1 MKQTNN
7 SDKENLITFKQIE
20 IFIQQNENVCI
31 PAIIFEYCTSEL
43 ISFDEFDL
51 YNFFEKFG
59 EIEEFQLK
67 HKTAIVLFQ
76 SFFSANTCR
85 EFLKNEH
92 NFKENKNNK
101 INVKWFNFHEDNNL
115 LSDSLKEKFYNI
127 FMKNSINLKTNIFNL
142 TKNNNNVNNDVNQNF
157 IQMQYPFNTQIQNNY
172 NINIVQ
178 NLYIP
183 QNSYYNNNVPFQDVN
198 NCNYNNYY
206 FNNNN
211 IIKKRKVNNNKKKN
225 KMKNTNS
232 QLNENIINNYN
243 SYINKF

>member
-1 MKQTNN
+1 
-7 SDKENLITFKQIE
+7 
-20 IFIQQNENVCI
+20 
-31 PAIIFEYCTSEL
+31 
-43 ISFDEFDL
+43 
-51 YNFFEKFG
+51 
-59 EIEEFQLK
+59 
-67 HKTAIVLFQ
+67 
-76 SFFSANTCR
+76 
-85 EFLKNEH
+85 
-92 NFKENKNNK
+92 
-101 INVKWFNFHEDNNL
+101 
-115 LSDSLKEKFYNI
+115 
-127 FMKNSINLKTNIFNL
+127 
-142 TKNNNNVNNDVNQNF
+142 
-157 IQMQYPFNTQIQNNY
+157 MQYPFNTQIQNNY

-183 QNSYYNNNVPFQDVN
+183 QNSYYNNIPFQDVN

>member
-1 MKQTNN
+1 MKQPKN

-20 IFIQQNENVCI
+20 LFIQQNENVCI
-31 PAIIFEYCTSEL
+31 PAIIFEYCTSDS

-59 EIEEFQLK
+59 EIEEFKVKQNM
-67 HKTAIVLFQ
+67 AIVLYQ

-101 INVKWFNFHEDNNL
+101 INVKWFNFQEDINL
-115 LSDSLKEKFYNI
+115 LPDSLKEKFYNI
-127 FMKNSINLKTNIFNL
+127 FMKNSVNLKTNFFNL
-142 TKNNNNVNNDVNQNF
+142 VKNNNNVNNDINKNF
-157 IQMQYPFNTQIQNNY
+157 IQYPFNTQIQNNY

-178 NLYIP
+178 NLYVP
-183 QNSYYNNNVPFQDVN
+183 QNTYFNNNIPFQDVN
-198 NCNYNNYY
+198 NCNYNNYN

-211 IIKKRKVNNNKKKN
+211 IVNNRKVNNRKKKSN
-225 KMKNTNS
+225 KMKLTNS
-232 QLNENIINNYN
+232 QLNENTINNCN
-243 SYINKF
+243 IYINKF

>member
-7 SDKENLITFKQIE
+7 SEKENLISFKQIE
-20 IFIQQNENVCI
+20 FFIQQNENVCI
-31 PAIIFEYCTSEL
+31 PAIIFEYCTSDS

-67 HKTAIVLFQ
+67 EKMAIVLFQ

-92 NFKENKNNK
+92 NFKDNKNNK
-101 INVKWFNFHEDNNL
+101 INIKWFIFHEDNYL
-115 LSDSLKEKFYNI
+115 LPDSLKEKFYNI
-127 FMKNSINLKTNIFNL
+127 FIKNSFNLKTYIFNL
-142 TKNNNNVNNDVNQNF
+142 VKNNNNVNQNF
-157 IQMQYPFNTQIQNNY
+157 IQTQYPFNPQIQNNY
-172 NINIVQ
+172 FNINNINIVQ
-178 NLYIP
+178 NSYFP
-183 QNSYYNNNVPFQDVN
+183 QSSYGNNNAPFQDIN

-211 IIKKRKVNNNKKKN
+211 MIKNSNVNNQKNKKKL
-225 KMKNTNS
+225 KYKNS
-232 QLNENIINNYN
+232 EFNEKFIKNYN
-243 SYINKF
+243 